1 MSVVAGGSAGLPAIA
16 AIGSS
21 GSGNS
26 SSGNMKVYASGV
38 YASGI
43 MDHKT
48 SERPPPRVY
57 KRKVNANVVLTHTNE
72 THAKSLGEPK
82 AGFRPAPTQSSLA
95 EAQQLL
101 IKSLQ

>member
-1 MSVVAGGSAGLPAIA
+1 
-16 AIGSS
+16 
-21 GSGNS
+21 
-26 SSGNMKVYASGV
+26 MKVYASGV

-57 KRKVNANVVLTHTNE
+57 KRTVNANVVLTHTKQT
-72 THAKSLGEPK
+72 THAKNLGKPK